1 MVKQKIK
8 LTRDLCDSVKPIV
21 AHKTAQRIIDD
32 VKEGVRE
39 IASNSNND
47 FIDTVKLAS
56 SSIEIEDID
65 TEKVK
70 IITHFQEAFPCD
82 YGDGFNAIVTASI
95 QSEEHQ
101 WSGELCVQLSDGE
114 FSSDCQVSSLDLDHW
129 NCLTCDY
136 DKLKVFSSYTEET
149 MTEFFEK
156 VIESAE
162 EGFSDQYTFQALLKE
177 RTGLDVE
184 ELDIHVAGCGVGN
197 GIYLE
202 NYKAINGEHIVL
214 VAIDN
219 QASAEFRINRFK
231 LFASNDDYNEFLDEC
246 MNLNG
251 KRLQWNDWNYA
262 LNIYQH
268 MDKPDNDW

>member
-1 MVKQKIK
+1 MVKQKNK
-8 LTRDLCDSVKPIV
+8 LVRELHDSEKSIV
-21 AHKTAQRIIDD
+21 ESKKAQHIIDD
-32 VKEGVRE
+32 VKVSVRE
-39 IASNSNND
+39 IVANSNND
-47 FIDTVKLAS
+47 FTDTVKLAS
-56 SSIEIEDID
+56 SHDREDID

-70 IITHFQEAFPCD
+70 IVTHFQEAFPCD
-82 YGDGFNAIVTASI
+82 SGYGFNAIVTASI

-101 WSGELCVQLSDGE
+101 WSGDLCIQLSDGE
-114 FSSDCQVSSLDLDHW
+114 FSSDCQVSSLELDHG
-129 NCLTCDY
+129 NCLTYDY
-136 DKLKVFSSYTEET
+136 DNHKVFSSYTEET

-156 VIESAE
+156 VIEAAE
-162 EGFSDQYTFQALLKE
+162 VGFSEQYTFQALLKE

-202 NYKAINGEHIVL
+202 NYKAVNGEHIVL

-219 QASAEFRINRFK
+219 QASAELQINRFK
-231 LFASNDDYNEFLDEC
+231 LFASTDDYNEFLDEC

>member
-1 MVKQKIK
+1 MVKQKNK
-8 LTRDLCDSVKPIV
+8 LIRDLCDSAKPIV
-21 AHKTAQRIIDD
+21 ANKTDQRITDD

-39 IASNSNND
+39 IVSNSNND

-56 SSIEIEDID
+56 SPIDREDID
-65 TEKVK
+65 TERVKV
-70 IITHFQEAFPCD
+70 ITHFQEAYPCD
-82 YGDGFNAIVTASI
+82 SGDGFNGIITASI
-95 QSEEHQ
+95 QSEDHQ
-101 WSGELCVQLSDGE
+101 WSGDLCVQLSDGE
-114 FSSDCQVSSLDLDHW
+114 FLSDCQISSLELDHR
-129 NCLTCDY
+129 NCLTYDY
-136 DKLKVFSSYTEET
+136 DNLKVFSSYTEET

-156 VIESAE
+156 VIEAAE
-162 EGFSDQYTFQALLKE
+162 IGFSEQYTFQALLKE

-184 ELDIHVAGCGVGN
+184 ELDINVAGCGVGN
-197 GIYLE
+197 DIYLE
-202 NYKAINGEHIVL
+202 NYKAVNGEHIVL

-219 QASAEFRINRFK
+219 QASAELRINRFK
-231 LFASNDDYNEFLDEC
+231 LFASTDDYNEFLDEC